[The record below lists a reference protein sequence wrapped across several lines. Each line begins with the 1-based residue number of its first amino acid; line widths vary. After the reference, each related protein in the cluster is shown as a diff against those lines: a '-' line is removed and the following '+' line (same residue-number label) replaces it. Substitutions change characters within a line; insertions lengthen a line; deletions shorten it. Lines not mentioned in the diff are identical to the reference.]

1 MSTEI
6 SSDEED
12 SQEKAEQTDTTE
24 INDSWFPDQ
33 AFAANKN
40 VLIEVEELE
49 EKIFAA
55 SLQVKARMFFIKMK
69 RSPHF
74 LFKHIQPFY
83 VAARLRLWCILNE
96 DLMVIF

>member
-1 MSTEI
+1 MSTET

-12 SQEKAEQTDTTE
+12 EDDDDDDKPEASVVTE
-24 INDSWFPDQ
+24 IKDSWFPDQ

-55 SLQVKARMFFIKMK
+55 SLQVKVNISLLLYNSNAR
-69 RSPHF
+69 
-74 LFKHIQPFY
+74 
-83 VAARLRLWCILNE
+83 
-96 DLMVIF
+96 